1 MNLRAPP
8 ASFRDPVRLET
19 SMTSVAP
26 NRSPGFWR
34 RLLSQRQLLLMSL
47 PLVLYVILFTY
58 VPLAG
63 WTMAFQD
70 FKPVKGFA
78 SPWAGWKWFN
88 FLFKDELFVMV
99 MRNTLAMS
107 FINLVFGFT
116 FAIGLA
122 LTLNEVKA
130 KRLKSLAQTISY
142 LPHFLSWVVVAGLVS
157 TMLASDGVF
166 NIILKWLGVIKEPK
180 VWLGEP
186 KAFWWIVGFT
196 NVWKEVG
203 WNTIIYLAAM
213 SAIDPALYEAAE
225 IDGCGRLS
233 RIRHITLPGIKPTI
247 VVLLIMNLGW
257 IMESGFEI
265 QYLLRNG
272 LNADYSQSIDIYVVN
287 YGLRQGNYSLATA
300 GGMFKSVANIVLL
313 LVANWVSG
321 KLGEEKLV

>member
-1 MNLRAPP
+1 MSTTALNRP
-8 ASFRDPVRLET
+8 A
-19 SMTSVAP
+19 
-26 NRSPGFWR
+26 GFWKK
-34 RLLSQRQLLLMSL
+34 LFTHKQLLWMSL
-47 PLVLYVILFTY
+47 PIVLYVILFTY

-70 FKPVKGFA
+70 FKPAKGFA
-78 SPWAGWKWFN
+78 SAWVGWKWFN
-88 FLFKDELFVMV
+88 FLFKDDQFVMV

-122 LTLNEVKA
+122 LTLNEVKF

-166 NIILKWLGVIKEPK
+166 NIVLKWLGVIKEPT
-180 VWLGEP
+180 VWLGKP

-225 IDGCGRLS
+225 IDGCGRLA
-233 RIRHITLPGIKPTI
+233 RIRHITLPGIKSVI

-272 LNADYSQSIDIYVVN
+272 MNADYSQSIDIYVVN

-300 GGMFKSVANIVLL
+300 GGMFKSVVNIVLL
-313 LVANWVSG
+313 LTANWVSG

>member
-1 MNLRAPP
+1 MSTTATYKPQ
-8 ASFRDPVRLET
+8 
-19 SMTSVAP
+19 
-26 NRSPGFWR
+26 GFWKK
-34 RLLSQRQLLLMSL
+34 LFTHRQLLWMSL
-47 PLVLYVILFTY
+47 PIVLYVILFTY

-70 FKPVKGFA
+70 FKPAKGFA
-78 SPWAGWKWFN
+78 SAWVGWKWFS

-122 LTLNEVKA
+122 LILNEVKA

-157 TMLASDGVF
+157 TILASDGVF
-166 NIILKWLGVIKEPK
+166 NIILQWLGVIKEPA
-180 VWLGEP
+180 VWLGKP

-225 IDGCGRLS
+225 IDGCGRLAK
-233 RIRHITLPGIKPTI
+233 IRNITLPGIKSTI

-272 LNADYSQSIDIYVVN
+272 MNADYSQSIDIYVVN
-287 YGLRQGNYSLATA
+287 YGMRQGNYALATA
-300 GGMFKSVANIVLL
+300 GGMFKSVVNITLL
-313 LVANWVSG
+313 MVTNWVMG

>member
-1 MNLRAPP
+1 MSSAATNKSPRFWKSL
-8 ASFRDPVRLET
+8 
-19 SMTSVAP
+19 MT
-26 NRSPGFWR
+26 
-34 RLLSQRQLLLMSL
+34 QRQLLWMSL
-47 PLVLYVILFTY
+47 PIVLYVVLFTY

-70 FKPVKGFA
+70 FKPAKGFA
-78 SPWAGWKWFN
+78 SAWVGVKWFKY
-88 FLFKDELFVMV
+88 LFSDELFLMV

-107 FINLVFGFT
+107 VINLAFNFA

-122 LTLNEVKA
+122 ITLNEVKA
-130 KRLKSLAQTISY
+130 KRLKRWAQTISY

-157 TMLASDGVF
+157 TMLASDGIF
-166 NIILKWLGVIKEPK
+166 NIVLEWLGLAKAPK
-180 VWLGEP
+180 LWLGEP

-203 WNTIIYLAAM
+203 WNTIIYLAAI

-233 RIRHITLPGIKPTI
+233 KIRHITLPGIKPTI
-247 VVLLIMNLGW
+247 IVLLIMNLGW

-272 LNADYSQSIDIYVVN
+272 MNADYSQSIDIYVVN
-287 YGLRQGNYSLATA
+287 YGMRQGNYSLATA
-300 GGMFKSVANIVLL
+300 GGMFKSMVNIFLL
-313 LVANWVSG
+313 LTANWVSG

>member
-1 MNLRAPP
+1 MSSIAVNQVP
-8 ASFRDPVRLET
+8 S
-19 SMTSVAP
+19 
-26 NRSPGFWR
+26 FWR
-34 RLLSQRQLLLMSL
+34 RLLTQRQLLWMSL
-47 PLVLYVILFTY
+47 PIVLYVILFTY

-70 FKPVKGFA
+70 FKPAKGFA
-78 SPWAGWKWFN
+78 SPWVGFKWFKY
-88 FLFKDELFVMV
+88 LFSDDAFSMV

-107 FINLVFGFT
+107 FINLVFN
-116 FAIGLA
+116 FAFSIGLA
-122 LTLNEVKA
+122 ITLNEVRA

-157 TMLASDGVF
+157 TILASDGVF
-166 NIILKWLGVIKEPK
+166 NIVLRWLGIIKEPTVWLGV
-180 VWLGEP
+180 P

-247 VVLLIMNLGW
+247 IVLLIMNLGW

-272 LNADYSQSIDIYVVN
+272 MNADFSQSIDIYVVN
-287 YGLRQGNYSLATA
+287 YGMRQGNYALATA
-300 GGMFKSVANIVLL
+300 GGMFKSVVNIVLL
-313 LVANWVSG
+313 LTANWFSG
-321 KLGEEKLV
+321 RLGEEKLV

>member
-1 MNLRAPP
+1 MSSIVANKP
-8 ASFRDPVRLET
+8 A
-19 SMTSVAP
+19 
-26 NRSPGFWR
+26 GFWNK
-34 RLLSQRQLLLMSL
+34 LSTHRQLLWMSL
-47 PLVLYVILFTY
+47 PIVLYVILFTY

-70 FKPVKGFA
+70 FKPAKGFA
-78 SPWAGWKWFN
+78 SAWVGWKWFS
-88 FLFKDELFVMV
+88 FLFKDDQFVMV

-107 FINLVFGFT
+107 AINLVFNFT

-122 LTLNEVKA
+122 LTLNEMKG
-130 KRLKSLAQTISY
+130 KRLKSVAQTISY

-157 TMLASDGVF
+157 TILSSDGVF
-166 NIILKWLGVIKEPK
+166 NLILSWLGLAKEPRI
-180 VWLGEP
+180 WLGQP

-225 IDGCGRLS
+225 IDGCGRLGK
-233 RIRHITLPGIKPTI
+233 IRNITLPGIKSTI
-247 VVLLIMNLGW
+247 IVLIIMNLGW

-272 LNADYSQSIDIYVVN
+272 MNADYSQSIDIYVVN
-287 YGLRQGNYSLATA
+287 YGMRQGNYSLATA
-300 GGMFKSVANIVLL
+300 GGMFKSVVNIVLL
-313 LVANWVSG
+313 LTANWVSG

>member
-1 MNLRAPP
+1 M
-8 ASFRDPVRLET
+8 S
-19 SMTSVAP
+19 SVAI
-26 NRSPGFWR
+26 NRSPGFWK
-34 RLLSQRQLLLMSL
+34 RLSTQRQLLWMSL
-47 PLVLYVILFTY
+47 PIVLYVILFTY

-70 FKPVKGFA
+70 FKPTKGFA
-78 SPWAGWKWFN
+78 SPWVGVKWFAY
-88 FLFKDELFVMV
+88 LFSDEQFVMV

-107 FINLVFGFT
+107 FINLIFGFT

-122 LTLNEVKA
+122 LTLNEVKS
-130 KRLKSLAQTISY
+130 KRLKSFAQTVSY

-157 TMLASDGVF
+157 TILASDGVF
-166 NIILKWLGVIKEPK
+166 NIVFQWLGIIKEPK
-180 VWLGEP
+180 IWLGQP

-233 RIRHITLPGIKPTI
+233 RIRHITLPGIKSTI

-272 LNADYSQSIDIYVVN
+272 MNADYSQSIDIYVVN
-287 YGLRQGNYSLATA
+287 YGMRQGNYSLATA
-300 GGMFKSVANIVLL
+300 GGMFKSVVNIILL
-313 LVANWVSG
+313 LMANWFSG

>member
-1 MNLRAPP
+1 M
-8 ASFRDPVRLET
+8 
-19 SMTSVAP
+19 P
-26 NRSPGFWR
+26 NTAIRNPPGFWKS
-34 RLLSQRQLLLMSL
+34 LSTQRQLLWMSL
-47 PLVLYVILFTY
+47 PIVLYVILFTY

-70 FKPVKGFA
+70 FKPAKGFA
-78 SPWAGWKWFN
+78 SLWVGLKWFKY
-88 FLFKDELFVMV
+88 LFSDELFVMV

-107 FINLVFGFT
+107 FINLIFGFAV
-116 FAIGLA
+116 AIGLA

-130 KRLKSLAQTISY
+130 RKLKRLTQTISY

-157 TMLASDGVF
+157 TILASDGVF
-166 NIILKWLGVIKEPK
+166 NIILGWLGVAKEPK

-186 KAFWWIVGFT
+186 KAFWWIVGLT

-233 RIRHITLPGIKPTI
+233 RIRHITLPGIKSTI
-247 VVLLIMNLGW
+247 IVLIIMNLGW

-272 LNADYSQSIDIYVVN
+272 MNADYSQSIDIYVVN
-287 YGLRQGNYSLATA
+287 YGMRQGNYSLATA
-300 GGMFKSVANIVLL
+300 GGMFKSVVNIVLL
-313 LVANWVSG
+313 MSANWFAG

>member
-1 MNLRAPP
+1 M
-8 ASFRDPVRLET
+8 S
-19 SMTSVAP
+19 SVAI
-26 NRSPGFWR
+26 NRPAGFWK
-34 RLLSQRQLLLMSL
+34 RLLTQRQLVLMSV
-47 PLVLYVILFTY
+47 PIVLYVILFTY

-70 FKPVKGFA
+70 FKPAKGFA
-78 SPWAGWKWFN
+78 SPWVGWKWFQY
-88 FLFKDELFVMV
+88 LFSDDLFVTV

-107 FINLVFGFT
+107 FINLVFNFT

-122 LTLNEVKA
+122 LLLNEVKN
-130 KRLKSLAQTISY
+130 KWVKSLAQTISY

-157 TMLASDGVF
+157 SMLASDGVF
-166 NIILKWLGVIKEPK
+166 NVILKWLGIIKEPK

-203 WNTIIYLAAM
+203 WNTIIYLAAI
-213 SAIDPALYEAAE
+213 SSIDPALYEAAQ
-225 IDGCGRLS
+225 IDGCGRFS
-233 RIRHITLPGIKPTI
+233 RMRHITLPGIKPTI

-265 QYLLRNG
+265 QYLLKNG
-272 LNADYSQSIDIYVVN
+272 MNQDYAQSIDIYVVT
-287 YGLRQGNYSLATA
+287 YGLRNGNYSLATA
-300 GGMFKSVANIVLL
+300 GGMFKSVVNIILL
-313 LVANWVSG
+313 MTANWVSG

>member
-1 MNLRAPP
+1 MSTTALNTPL
-8 ASFRDPVRLET
+8 
-19 SMTSVAP
+19 
-26 NRSPGFWR
+26 GFWKK
-34 RLLSQRQLLLMSL
+34 LSTQRQLLWMSL

-70 FKPVKGFA
+70 FKPAKGLA
-78 SPWAGWKWFN
+78 SPWVGFKWFLY
-88 FLFKDELFVMV
+88 LFSDSSFSMV

-107 FINLVFGFT
+107 LINLVFGFA

-122 LTLNEVKA
+122 LTLNEMKA
-130 KRLKSLAQTISY
+130 QRMKRFAQTISY

-157 TMLASDGVF
+157 TILASDGVF
-166 NIILKWLGVIKEPK
+166 NIVFHWLGLIKEPK
-180 VWLGEP
+180 IWLGQP

-225 IDGCGRLS
+225 MDGCGRLS
-233 RIRHITLPGIKPTI
+233 KIRHITLPGIKATI
-247 VVLLIMNLGW
+247 VVLVIMNLGW

-272 LNADYSQSIDIYVVN
+272 PNADYSQSIDIYVVN

-300 GGMFKSVANIVLL
+300 GGMFKSVVNIALL
-313 LVANWVSG
+313 LGANWFSG

>member
-1 MNLRAPP
+1 MP
-8 ASFRDPVRLET
+8 
-19 SMTSVAP
+19 SVAANKP
-26 NRSPGFWR
+26 FGSMK
-34 RLLSQRQLLLMSL
+34 RLLTQGQLVLMSV
-47 PLVLYVILFTY
+47 PIALYVILFTY

-78 SPWAGWKWFN
+78 SAWVGLKWFMY
-88 FLFKDELFVMV
+88 LFSDDLFVTV

-107 FINLVFGFT
+107 AINLVFNFT

-122 LTLNEVKA
+122 LLLNEVKN
-130 KRLKSLAQTISY
+130 KRVKGLAQTISY

-157 TMLASDGVF
+157 SMLASDGIF
-166 NIILKWLGVIKEPK
+166 NVILKGLGLVKEPK

-203 WNTIIYLAAM
+203 WNTIIYLAAI

-225 IDGCGRLS
+225 IDGAGRLA
-233 RIRHITLPGIKPTI
+233 RMRHITLAGIKPTI
-247 VVLLIMNLGW
+247 VVLLIMNMGW

-265 QYLLRNG
+265 QYLLKNG
-272 LNADYSQSIDIYVVN
+272 MNQDYAQSIDIYVVT
-287 YGLRQGNYSLATA
+287 YGLRNGNYSLATA
-300 GGMFKSVANIVLL
+300 GGMFKSVVNIVLL
-313 LVANWVSG
+313 LTANWFSA
-321 KLGEEKLV
+321 KMGEERLV